1 VIFALPI
8 FITRVRE
15 RQKMK
20 FPAWYGILVGILM
33 IVQWIVSILAGGV
46 PEFQTAPW
54 EIAFHLAAEMS
65 TAVMLI
71 LGGIAVLRAN
81 RWARQILLIGIGMVI
96 YSEIVSPGY
105 FAQLE
110 QWPVV
115 VMFAL
120 LLLGAAWSVRLLLTS
135 TERKVQP

>member
-1 VIFALPI
+1 VKFA
-8 FITRVRE
+8 
-15 RQKMK
+15 
-20 FPAWYGILVGILM
+20 AWYGILVGVLM
-33 IVQWIVSILAGGV
+33 IGQWAVSILAGGV

-65 TAVMLI
+65 TAGMLI
-71 LGGIAVLRAN
+71 LGGIALLKAN
-81 RWARQILLIGIGMVI
+81 VWARQVLLVGMGMVI

-110 QWPVV
+110 QWPLV

-120 LLLGAAWSVRLLLTS
+120 LLLGAVWSVQLLLTS
-135 TERKVQP
+135 TERIAQP